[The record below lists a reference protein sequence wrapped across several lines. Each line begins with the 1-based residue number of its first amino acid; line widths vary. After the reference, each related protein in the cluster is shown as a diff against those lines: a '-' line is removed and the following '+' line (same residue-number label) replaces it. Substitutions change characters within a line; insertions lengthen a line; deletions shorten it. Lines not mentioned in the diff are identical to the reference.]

1 MCYVIFL
8 VPQSVFPLVFTLRLM
23 AKWRGHG
30 GCTMVCVHE
39 QPPHRPGA
47 PSSPGL
53 NMRIIRDQY
62 SQRYVPFKSILGLQI
77 TLLFPQYKCTF
88 FAALRFGVRPPH
100 PATLCRPQPVHRWPP
115 PDPFSRIQSRS
126 ENVAFSQK
134 YPTKN
139 PESSPLVT
147 SDHIKWNR

>member
-62 SQRYVPFKSILGLQI
+62 SQRYVSFKSILGLQI